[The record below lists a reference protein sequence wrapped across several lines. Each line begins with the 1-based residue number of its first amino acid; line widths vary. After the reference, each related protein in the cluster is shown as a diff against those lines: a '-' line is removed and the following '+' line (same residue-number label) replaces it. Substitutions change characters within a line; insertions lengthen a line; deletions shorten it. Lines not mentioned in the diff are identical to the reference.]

1 MFSLF
6 FFLFWR
12 VVCGGVHVSAFAG
25 RFTSQVQAVSGVS
38 SACIVRVCA
47 RGCSSGEGGGECRG
61 IKVLM
66 LSVSLELRTN
76 DEDDVDDVIGALW
89 R

>member
-1 MFSLF
+1 M
-6 FFLFWR
+6 W
-12 VVCGGVHVSAFAG
+12 
-25 RFTSQVQAVSGVS
+25 
-38 SACIVRVCA
+38 
-47 RGCSSGEGGGECRG
+47 EGGCTSWRSQGDSPLRSELCQESPPRASCVFVRAAAAPERGGAGG

>member
-1 MFSLF
+1 M
-6 FFLFWR
+6 
-12 VVCGGVHVSAFAG
+12 HVLAFAG
-25 RFTSQVQAVSGVS
+25 RFTSQVRAVSGVS

-47 RGCSSGEGGGECRG
+47 RGCGSGERGCRG

>member
-1 MFSLF
+1 M
-6 FFLFWR
+6 W
-12 VVCGGVHVSAFAG
+12 GGCTF
-25 RFTSQVQAVSGVS
+25 RRSQGDSPLRSKLCQESPLL
-38 SACIVRVCA
+38 
-47 RGCSSGEGGGECRG
+47 GCSSGEKGGPEGRG